1 MAGAAFCYDNP
12 PPMLQPGDSA
22 PDFEVETDGGG
33 TLRLADFR
41 GQKVVLYFYPKDST
55 PGCTIEALAFRDAE
69 PEFGAKNAVI
79 LGVSADSVRS
89 HDRFKARCNL
99 PFRLLSDRDH
109 AIAEAYGAWRE
120 KRLFGKKYMGI
131 VRSTYVIDEQGRIEA
146 TCDKV
151 KVRGHAAD
159 LLRRL

>member
-1 MAGAAFCYDNP
+1 
-12 PPMLQPGDSA
+12 MLQPGDPA

-41 GQKVVLYFYPKDST
+41 GRKVVLYFYPKDST

-69 PEFGAKNAVI
+69 PEFAAKNAAI

-89 HDRFKARCNL
+89 HDRFKARHNL

-120 KRLFGKKYMGI
+120 KQLFGKKYMGI
-131 VRSTYVIDEQGRIEA
+131 VRSTYVIDEQGKIEA

-151 KVRGHAAD
+151 KVRGHTDD
-159 LLRRL
+159 LLARL